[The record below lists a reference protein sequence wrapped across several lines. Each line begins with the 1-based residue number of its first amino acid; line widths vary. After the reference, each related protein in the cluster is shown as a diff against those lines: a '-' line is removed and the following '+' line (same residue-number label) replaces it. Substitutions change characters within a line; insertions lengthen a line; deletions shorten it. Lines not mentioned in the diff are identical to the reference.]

1 MISAMSKR
9 MTTPNN
15 TPIQVMQY
23 VLFKKSTSVKS
34 SAFLYLFLNYL
45 GKKTEL

>member
-1 MISAMSKR
+1 MISAMSMR

-23 VLFKKSTSVKS
+23 VLFETQRTPQKVRFFNTK
-34 SAFLYLFLNYL
+34 LY
-45 GKKTEL
+45 